1 MPALTGGVVVAQT
14 RILMP
19 VDIATVRPGA
29 PLFITGTVV
38 PVGTIS
44 VWGGVLNQVDFIIEV
59 FEIGSLRTS
68 GTLPVEVRTTYT
80 VTGPISYTS
89 PPASSTI
96 YIPDV
101 DIHGMDFI
109 DVRALNKMLIE
120 IDADQSITVEL
131 ENSPTGDVENSR
143 PLAGYMLVSTLFD
156 VSRRN
161 VIALDG
167 AGACVGFIRLKTIT
181 EEVAPSEINVWIEA
195 K

>member
-1 MPALTGGVVVAQT
+1 VAQT

-29 PLFITGTVV
+29 PLPVTGTVV
-38 PVGTIS
+38 PVGGTI
-44 VWGGVLNQVDFIIEV
+44 L
-59 FEIGSLRTS
+59 
-68 GTLPVEVRTTYT
+68 VEVRTTYT
-80 VTGPISYTS
+80 VTGPISYDS

-109 DVRALNKMLIE
+109 DVRNLNKMLIE
-120 IDADQSITVEL
+120 IDADQPIAVEV
-131 ENSPTGDVENSR
+131 ENSPTGNVENSR

-181 EEVAPSEINVWIEA
+181 GEVAPSAIDVWIEA